1 MTFSWNYIQN
11 IGLSM
16 HTVHDTHFRQN
27 GIDQDSQFSQFILI
41 FTWFRLASDVSIVEM
56 PTDIV
61 QSIKYLTLPLAS
73 EICNFFWQIPREIYH
88 EKESQIEHIHH
99 TYTQTFHLLFA

>member
-1 MTFSWNYIQN
+1 
-11 IGLSM
+11 M

-61 QSIKYLTLPLAS
+61 QSIKYLTLPYILKLKKYAIS
-73 EICNFFWQIPREIYH
+73 FDKFQ
-88 EKESQIEHIHH
+88 EKFIMKKN
-99 TYTQTFHLLFA
+99 LK